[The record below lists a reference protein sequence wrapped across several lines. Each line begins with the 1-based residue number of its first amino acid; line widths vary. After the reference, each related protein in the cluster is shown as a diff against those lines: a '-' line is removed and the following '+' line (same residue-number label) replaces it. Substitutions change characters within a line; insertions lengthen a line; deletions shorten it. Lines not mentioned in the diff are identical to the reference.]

1 MESFS
6 NNNSG
11 EMLCGKRY
19 ISESIVLSATH
30 CLLDDLNPS
39 DYSIAFGTHAVAFS
53 MSMALL
59 AKGLEGTI
67 VKEVQDFIKHPKF
80 DFQLATYDFS
90 LFFLKTPARI
100 SRKNKPC
107 LPPTANG

>member
-1 MESFS
+1 MESCS

-67 VKEVQDFIKHPKF
+67 VKEVQDLINQPKF
-80 DFQLATYDFS
+80 NFNLSTYDFS
-90 LFFLKTPARI
+90 LFFLKTPVRI
-100 SRKNKPC
+100 CQTNY
-107 LPPTANG
+107 